1 MNQPYGQSQKM
12 WTDFNMDLWHS
23 VYKAEVITIFKPTSV
38 VTEHGVIMF
47 GGDPVN

>member
-1 MNQPYGQSQKM
+1 M

-23 VYKAEVITIFKPTSV
+23 VYKAEVITIVKPTSV